1 MNKYIGILLV
11 IILSVLTG
19 CGESIYSGAE
29 NTSSKEALIDDFDFR
44 FLKNECDV
52 IIERYDD
59 YVNSSAPLSEKDLYS
74 YVSAVLSCSG
84 FDIIKGL
91 DSILQTGGND
101 IYGTAAAVIGHN
113 VIDMNTSMYL
123 YKQYE
128 KAINICADYK
138 AELAQSNHT
147 LNNTN
152 LTLCGLAG
160 TMGTIVNISAML
172 LNSSGGG
179 ANELQLTEEGLT
191 DFGKDVNP
199 TVVGLGL
206 PSFLKEYNLFIYNL
220 DSGLKLSEDAAAML
234 GDLLGQDSFSSVF
247 GELAASLRDDKSQ
260 ITEDS
265 LINYISVSLGI
276 TIPDNIFPTVP

>member
-59 YVNSSAPLSEKDLYS
+59 YVNSSVSLSEKDLYS

-84 FDIIKGL
+84 FDIVKGL

-138 AELAQSNHT
+138 TELAQSNHT
-147 LNNTN
+147 LEP
-152 LTLCGLAG
+152 A
-160 TMGTIVNISAML
+160 
-172 LNSSGGG
+172 
-179 ANELQLTEEGLT
+179 
-191 DFGKDVNP
+191 
-199 TVVGLGL
+199 
-206 PSFLKEYNLFIYNL
+206 
-220 DSGLKLSEDAAAML
+220 
-234 GDLLGQDSFSSVF
+234 
-247 GELAASLRDDKSQ
+247 
-260 ITEDS
+260 
-265 LINYISVSLGI
+265 
-276 TIPDNIFPTVP
+276 